1 MVGKTE
7 PVNGSVKQAA
17 MSSSSSNP
25 SRSDLLSS
33 TFSLKS
39 LKLKTKQQE
48 LLIRVSILCLVYIL
62 AFITR
67 LFSVLRYESMIHE
80 FDPYF
85 NYRTTLFLTQKGFY
99 EFWNWFDSESWY
111 PLGRII
117 GGTLYPGLMVTAA
130 LIYWTLRLLR
140 FAVHIREVCVLTAP
154 FFASNTTL
162 VAYFFGKEIWD
173 SGAGLVAAALIAI
186 CPGYISRSVA
196 GSYDNEGVAIFALL
210 LTFYL
215 FVKAVNTGSLAWAL
229 ASAFGYFY
237 MVSAWGGYVFIINLI
252 PLYVLVL
259 LITGRYSMRLYVAY
273 NCMYVLG
280 MLLAM
285 QIRFVGFQHV
295 QSGEHMAAMGVFFL
309 MQVFYFL
316 DWVKYMLSDTKMFQD
331 FLRITVT
338 CAVVAGAIALGVG
351 TASGY
356 ISPWTGRFYSLLDPT
371 YAKDHIPIIASVS
384 EHQPTAW
391 SSFMFD
397 FHILLFLFPAGLYF
411 CFKRLSDATIFIVM
425 YGLTSMYFAGV
436 MVRLILVATPAVC
449 LISAIA
455 VSATI
460 KNLTSLIRTKS
471 KTALTTSTKGSS
483 GSKASSKASLD
494 QSQPFQKNGA
504 IALLFGAFYLLS
516 RYVSHCTWVTSEAYS
531 SPSIVLAARGAH
543 GRVIFDDYREA
554 YFWLRQNTP
563 PDAKVMSWWDYGY
576 QITAMGNRTV
586 IVDNNTWNNTHI
598 ATVGRAMSSYEDEAY
613 EIMRSLDVD
622 YVLVVFGGVTGYSS
636 DDINKFLW
644 MVRIGGGVFPVIK
657 EHDYLVNG
665 EYRVDKGAAPKMLNC
680 LMYKLSY
687 YRFGELVTEYGKPS
701 GYDRARGVEIGNKD
715 IKLEY
720 LEEAFTTSNWIV
732 RIYKVKPPKNRW

>member
-7 PVNGSVKQAA
+7 SQNGAVKATAA
-17 MSSSSSNP
+17 PAMNLE
-25 SRSDLLSS
+25 SDL
-33 TFSLKS
+33 FSNFSFKS
-39 LKLKTKQQE
+39 FKLKTKQQE
-48 LLIRVSILCLVYIL
+48 LLLRVSILGLVYIL

-85 NYRTTLFLTQKGFY
+85 NYRTTLFLTEKGFY

-130 LIYWTLRLLR
+130 FIYWTLRFLR

-154 FFASNTTL
+154 FFASNTTV

-309 MQVFYFL
+309 MQVLQCGPLFCFVYVKHKFL
-316 DWVKYMLSDTKMFQD
+316 F
-331 FLRITVT
+331 F
-338 CAVVAGAIALGVG
+338 
-351 TASGY
+351 
-356 ISPWTGRFYSLLDPT
+356 
-371 YAKDHIPIIASVS
+371 
-384 EHQPTAW
+384 W
-391 SSFMFD
+391 SSDLFFSP
-397 FHILLFLFPAGLYF
+397 FLL
-411 CFKRLSDATIFIVM
+411 
-425 YGLTSMYFAGV
+425 
-436 MVRLILVATPAVC
+436 
-449 LISAIA
+449 
-455 VSATI
+455 
-460 KNLTSLIRTKS
+460 TK
-471 KTALTTSTKGSS
+471 KW
-483 GSKASSKASLD
+483 D
-494 QSQPFQKNGA
+494 
-504 IALLFGAFYLLS
+504 LLMS
-516 RYVSHCTWVTSEAYS
+516 
-531 SPSIVLAARGAH
+531 
-543 GRVIFDDYREA
+543 VI
-554 YFWLRQNTP
+554 
-563 PDAKVMSWWDYGY
+563 M
-576 QITAMGNRTV
+576 
-586 IVDNNTWNNTHI
+586 
-598 ATVGRAMSSYEDEAY
+598 
-613 EIMRSLDVD
+613 
-622 YVLVVFGGVTGYSS
+622 
-636 DDINKFLW
+636 DI
-644 MVRIGGGVFPVIK
+644 
-657 EHDYLVNG
+657 
-665 EYRVDKGAAPKMLNC
+665 
-680 LMYKLSY
+680 
-687 YRFGELVTEYGKPS
+687 
-701 GYDRARGVEIGNKD
+701 
-715 IKLEY
+715 
-720 LEEAFTTSNWIV
+720 
-732 RIYKVKPPKNRW
+732 

>member
-1 MVGKTE
+1 MATTALDFL
-7 PVNGSVKQAA
+7 PA
-17 MSSSSSNP
+17 P
-25 SRSDLLSS
+25 LRSLR
-33 TFSLKS
+33 
-39 LKLKTKQQE
+39 LKTKQQE
-48 LLIRVSILCLVYIL
+48 LLLRVSALALIYVL
-62 AFITR
+62 AFAVR

-85 NYRTTLFLTQKGFY
+85 NYRTTLFLTENGFS

-111 PLGRII
+111 PLGRVV
-117 GGTLYPGLMVTAA
+117 GGTLFPGLMVTAA
-130 LIYWTLRLLR
+130 LLHRLLR
-140 FAVHIREVCVLTAP
+140 ALSLAVHIREVCVLTAP
-154 FFASNTTL
+154 FFAANTTL
-162 VAYFFGKEIWD
+162 VAYAFGREIWD

-186 CPGYISRSVA
+186 VPGYISRSVA

-215 FVKAVNTGSLAWAL
+215 FVRAVNTGSLAWAL

-237 MVSAWGGYVFIINLI
+237 MVSAWGGYVFIINLV

-259 LITGRYSMRLYVAY
+259 LVTGRYSQRLYVAY

-309 MQVFYFL
+309 LQVFFFL
-316 DWVKYMLSDTKMFQD
+316 DWVKYLLNDARLFKS
-331 FLRITVT
+331 FLRITLT
-338 CAVVAGAIALGVG
+338 CVITVGALALGIG

-436 MVRLILVATPAVC
+436 MVRLILVAAPAVC

-455 VSATI
+455 ASATI
-460 KNLTSLIRTKS
+460 KNLTALIRTKS
-471 KTALTTSTKGSS
+471 KSPQATSGKTT
-483 GSKASSKASLD
+483 GSKAAAKGAVD
-494 QSQPFQKNGA
+494 QSLPFQHNAA
-504 IALLFGAFYLLS
+504 IALLLGAFYLL
-516 RYVSHCTWVTSEAYS
+516 
-531 SPSIVLAARGAH
+531 ILAARGH
-543 GRVIFDDYREA
+543 NGGRVIFDDYREA
-554 YFWLRQNTP
+554 YYWLRQNTP
-563 PDAKVMSWWDYGY
+563 PDAKIMSWWDYGY

-613 EIMRSLDVD
+613 EIMQSLDVN

-657 EHDYLVNG
+657 EPDYLVNG

-680 LMYKLSY
+680 LMYKLCY
-687 YRFGELVTEYGKPS
+687 YRFGELTTEYGKPP
-701 GYDRARGVEIGNKD
+701 GYDRVRGVEIGNKD

-720 LEEAFTTSNWIV
+720 LEEAYTTSNWIV
-732 RIYKVKPPKNRW
+732 RIYKVKPPKNRS

>member
-1 MVGKTE
+1 MATTALE
-7 PVNGSVKQAA
+7 FLPA
-17 MSSSSSNP
+17 P
-25 SRSDLLSS
+25 LRSLR
-33 TFSLKS
+33 
-39 LKLKTKQQE
+39 LKTKQQE
-48 LLIRVSILCLVYIL
+48 LLLRVSTLALIYVL
-62 AFITR
+62 AFIVR

-85 NYRTTLFLTQKGFY
+85 NYRTTLFLTEHGY
-99 EFWNWFDSESWY
+99 SEFWNWFDFESWY
-111 PLGRII
+111 PLGRVV
-117 GGTLYPGLMVTAA
+117 GGTLFPGLMVTAA
-130 LIYWTLRLLR
+130 ILYRFLRALS

-154 FFASNTTL
+154 FFAANTTL
-162 VAYFFGKEIWD
+162 VAYAFGREIWD

-215 FVKAVNTGSLAWAL
+215 FVRAVNTGSLAWSL

-237 MVSAWGGYVFIINLI
+237 MVSAWGGYVFIINLV

-259 LITGRYSMRLYVAY
+259 LVTGRYSQRLYVAY

-309 MQVFYFL
+309 LQAC
-316 DWVKYMLSDTKMFQD
+316 
-331 FLRITVT
+331 I
-338 CAVVAGAIALGVG
+338 
-351 TASGY
+351 
-356 ISPWTGRFYSLLDPT
+356 
-371 YAKDHIPIIASVS
+371 SVS
-384 EHQPTAW
+384 NA
-391 SSFMFD
+391 S
-397 FHILLFLFPAGLYF
+397 
-411 CFKRLSDATIFIVM
+411 
-425 YGLTSMYFAGV
+425 
-436 MVRLILVATPAVC
+436 PAVC

-455 VSATI
+455 ASATM
-460 KNLTSLIRTKS
+460 KNLTTLIRTKTKS
-471 KTALTTSTKGSS
+471 PQAASGKTT
-483 GSKASSKASLD
+483 GSKAAAKGAVD
-494 QSQPFQKNGA
+494 QSLPFQQNAA
-504 IALLFGAFYLLS
+504 IALLLGAFYMLS
-516 RYVSHCTWVTSEAYS
+516 RYAIHCTWVTSEAYS
-531 SPSIVLAARGAH
+531 SPSIVLAARGH
-543 GRVIFDDYREA
+543 NGGRVIFDDYREA
-554 YFWLRQNTP
+554 YYWLRQNTP
-563 PDAKVMSWWDYGY
+563 PDAKIMSWWDYGY

-613 EIMRSLDVD
+613 EIMQSLDVN

-657 EHDYLVNG
+657 EPDYLVNG

-680 LMYKLSY
+680 LMYKLCY
-687 YRFGELVTEYGKPS
+687 YRFGELTTEYGKPP
-701 GYDRARGVEIGNKD
+701 GYDRVRGVEIGNKD

-732 RIYKVKPPKNRW
+732 RIYKCTLLRLHRLSTLYLVPPARNARLEVAIALG